1 MIQRLLRA
9 LGLDKGLAFVS
20 MGNLIYTALGAVL
33 WFYLASILTPD
44 EYGRLNYDI
53 AVATILTSLGIMG
66 FDTTLTTF
74 VAKGV
79 SKMFPQSAFLIIL
92 SGGILSIFI
101 FLFLQSWVLAILLM
115 GMLFFT
121 LVTANLL
128 GNHSFKQFML
138 ILSTQRILTLI
149 LVPVLF
155 EFAGVNG
162 AILGFAISH
171 IVLCKN
177 FFRIV
182 REIDFSI
189 STLKPIKKYF
199 LHSYLL
205 GISKTLPYFADKLII
220 LPLFGLSTLGYY
232 QFGVQMLTVTA
243 VIPVIL
249 YNYLL
254 PRVARSGT
262 QDLSRTIWLGLITA
276 LSMSSIMYL
285 FMPTIV
291 SNFFPTFEPAIL
303 SVQIIL
309 FAGIPLTAVAII
321 TSVFMGQQKSIHVAV
336 AALLFIGCQ
345 YLLIIL
351 LGKSFGLIGLS
362 ASMVAASGIQC
373 TYLLLIKRTS
383 IQTGG
388 SSDGK
393 QSKNLAS

>member
-1 MIQRLLRA
+1 
-9 LGLDKGLAFVS
+9 
-20 MGNLIYTALGAVL
+20 
-33 WFYLASILTPD
+33 
-44 EYGRLNYDI
+44 
-53 AVATILTSLGIMG
+53 
-66 FDTTLTTF
+66 
-74 VAKGV
+74 
-79 SKMFPQSAFLIIL
+79 
-92 SGGILSIFI
+92 
-101 FLFLQSWVLAILLM
+101 
-115 GMLFFT
+115 
-121 LVTANLL
+121 
-128 GNHSFKQFML
+128 ML

-171 IVLCKN
+171 LVLCKN

-291 SNFFPTFEPAIL
+291 SKFFPTFESAIL

-362 ASMVAASGIQC
+362 ASMLAASSIQC
-373 TYLLLIKRTS
+373 TYLLLIKRTA